1 MNAVLQSKV
10 SAAVLC
16 MVCLSVRATNYTC
29 DVPEGQTK
37 SVSDF
42 GYTFK
47 DGDKLIKTG
56 KGVLKAVNNT
66 SVFYHIDISNGVY
79 HLDSATKQKG
89 GDGATLWV
97 RKGATLDITWTSTQ
111 LFMGDWNVYMAGDG
125 VGTGD
130 YLGAICVGGT
140 ANTMNAIFGTGS
152 KFYLSEAATVY
163 TYGTMNPLFSGSGS
177 DSGPTVFMNSY
188 PLTLR
193 GKNEN
198 AVFRPRHKLIIDK
211 PGPIVVRNG
220 QFTRHKT
227 TLTCTANIPRITV
240 TEGGC
245 LQGFTDGDSTI
256 WNKVDAFVFDYGTKI
271 IKGGNGE
278 AANPMTLAN
287 VTGPVEISSDEKV
300 TLKGTYTSRGAD
312 LAAGHVITSGTTL
325 TFASGCK
332 VKIDDIYATA
342 WTKGTPV
349 TIATAMSIAGDPT
362 IDPSQADLF
371 TLTKTATELKVTPTF
386 DVVTLAGWGVK
397 PGEENAAANAAAVAA
412 NIGSLGDDVQLLCA
426 EAGDFYFGDALDF
439 SLLTA
444 KGVTLKKLET
454 LTGDVAIHSTIKV
467 GGAVNFTVEGFTV
480 KGVDGPVVIA
490 NGTQGLVLK
499 NLKADAVVGTYG
511 EGEAAKKYPFVM
523 DGVTDFE
530 VTGFSSVNNGTNKW
544 DDQALF
550 SGEGSQTDASEV
562 RAGEIVAVL
571 LRGKLKDNWYSL
583 SDVKSALNI
592 ADAAWKGKKFVITGD
607 GAVLDITGTLDGYG
621 VQGFVIKRGQYVAR
635 NNASLGVDK
644 APVEVRDGGALT
656 LAGKSDSMKGR
667 TVSFEGTGLGGT
679 TPAIRFTGEAVW
691 NKTESIVYEMTG
703 DAEMYNNCTGEN
715 GIFLYATIKA
725 NGHKLTLKGLA
736 NSNYRFGRDAR
747 WSGGGEVVV
756 GSGVTVSASGK
767 GDVGY
772 VIQDDK
778 GAPKFTFEGT
788 SKFLPDSTDILN
800 LIKNVDFANG
810 ASIGL
815 KSGVSGFA
823 LTFDSLAGTP
833 TVADAFKSLTV
844 KKNLTVH
851 AAQLKAGQSLSVKCP
866 LTFASGSTVTLD
878 DLSGYSKPVRTLI
891 ATAEGGITGKPKPD
905 AALKAANWGVVKEGN
920 SLYLDARQ
928 GAAIIIR

>member
-1 MNAVLQSKV
+1 MKIVNAVLRSKV
-10 SAAVLC
+10 SAVLLC
-16 MVCLSVRATNYTC
+16 MVSFSVRATDYVC
-29 DVPEGQTK
+29 DVPENQTK

-42 GYTFK
+42 GYTFVT
-47 DGDKLIKTG
+47 GDKLVKTG
-56 KGVLKAVNNT
+56 KGVLKAVKNT
-66 SVFYHIDISNGVY
+66 EAAVNIDIKEGVY
-79 HLDSATKQKG
+79 QVAGSMTHKG
-89 GDGATLWV
+89 GATLWV
-97 RKGATLDITWTSTQ
+97 REGATLDITSQATEM
-111 LFMGDWNVYMAGDG
+111 FKGNWNVYIAGKG
-125 VGTGD
+125 VGTGNW
-130 YLGAICVGGT
+130 LGAISMGGSSMDT
-140 ANTMNAIFGTGS
+140 IFGTSS
-152 KFYLSEAATVY
+152 KFYISAAATIY
-163 TYGTMNPLFSGSGS
+163 TYGAMNPLFSGSGA
-177 DSGPTVFMNSY
+177 DSGPTVYMDY
-188 PLTLR
+188 RTLTLR
-193 GKNEN
+193 GKDSS
-198 AVFRPRHKLIIDK
+198 AVFRPRHKLSIDK
-211 PGPIVVRNG
+211 PGRIIVQNG
-220 QFTRHKT
+220 QFSRHKT
-227 TLTCTANIPRITV
+227 TNSFTENIPGITV
-240 TEGGC
+240 TDGGA
-245 LQGFTDGDSTI
+245 LQGFTDQSI
-256 WNKVDAFVFDYGTKI
+256 WNKVDSFTFDYGTKI
-271 IKGGNGE
+271 IKGGNGD
-278 AANPMTLAN
+278 AANPMTLNN

-300 TLKGTYTSRGAD
+300 TLKGTYTARGSD
-312 LAAGHVITSGTTL
+312 LAQGHVMVSATTL
-325 TFASGCK
+325 TFASGCTI
-332 VKIDDIYATA
+332 KIADIYAHA

-349 TIATAMSIAGDPT
+349 TIATAASIAGDPT

-412 NIGSLGDDVQLLCA
+412 NIGSLGDGVQLLCT

-444 KGVTLKKLET
+444 KDFTFKKLDT
-454 LTGDVAIHSTIKV
+454 LTDSVAIHSTIKV
-467 GGAVNFTVEGFTV
+467 GGAVNFTVEGLTV

-490 NGTQGLVLK
+490 SGTQGLLLK
-499 NLKADAVVGTYG
+499 NIIADAVVGTYG

-523 DGVTDFE
+523 DGVTDLE
-530 VTGFSSVNNGTNKW
+530 VTGFTSVNNGANKW
-544 DDQALF
+544 DEQALF

-571 LRGKLKDNWYSL
+571 LRGKIKDNWYSL
-583 SDVKSALNI
+583 TDVKTALNI

-635 NNASLGVDK
+635 NDAALGVAK
-644 APVEVRDGGALT
+644 MPVEVRNGGALT

-715 GIFLYATIKA
+715 GIFLYTTVHA
-725 NGHKLTLKGLA
+725 NGHKLTLKGVA

-747 WSGGGEVVV
+747 WTGGGEVVV
-756 GSGVTVSASGK
+756 QSGVTVSASGK
-767 GDVGY
+767 GDVGF

-788 SKFLPDSTDILN
+788 SKFLPDNTDILG
-800 LIKNVDFANG
+800 LVKNVDFANG

-833 TVADAFKSLTV
+833 TVADAFTSLTV

-866 LTFASGSTVTLD
+866 LTFASGSTVSLD
-878 DLSGYSKPVRTLI
+878 DLSAYPTPERLLI
-891 ATAEGGITGKPKPD
+891 GTAEGGITGKPKPD
-905 AALKAANWGVVKEGN
+905 AALKAAGWGVVKVGN

-928 GAAIIIR
+928 GLLVIIR